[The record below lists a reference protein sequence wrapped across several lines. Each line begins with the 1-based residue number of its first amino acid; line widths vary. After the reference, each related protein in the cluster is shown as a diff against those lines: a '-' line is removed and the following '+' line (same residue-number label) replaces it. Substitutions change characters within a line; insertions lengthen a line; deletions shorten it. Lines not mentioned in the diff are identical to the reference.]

1 MIREFVDVRDG
12 TPGVRDGHLGVSHAA
27 VDLHLVALT
36 QRAILVLVFPALVL
50 FRIHIVD
57 ELS

>member
-1 MIREFVDVRDG
+1 MIRELVDVRDG
-12 TPGVRDGHLGVSHAA
+12 TPGVRDCHLGISHAA

-36 QRAILVLVFPALVL
+36 QRAILVLVFPAPVL
-50 FRIHIVD
+50 FRVHIVD

>member
-1 MIREFVDVRDG
+1 MIRELVDVRDG

-36 QRAILVLVFPALVL
+36 QRAKLVLVFPAPVL